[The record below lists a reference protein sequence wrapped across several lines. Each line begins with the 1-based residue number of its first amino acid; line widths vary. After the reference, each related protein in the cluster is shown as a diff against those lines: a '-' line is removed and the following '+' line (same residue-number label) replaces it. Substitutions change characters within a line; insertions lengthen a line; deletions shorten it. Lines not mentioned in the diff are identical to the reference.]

1 MPAGATHVEK
11 PTTTTLHVRLRYKH
25 VCLQLP
31 SEVPSLL
38 LVCASLEGDNG
49 ICMVSMR
56 FSSSPLLSRACLH
69 LCAALSTQLGLVT
82 TFTAID
88 LPFPVPSK
96 SLALITS
103 FQIPNAVES
112 CFELDPRW

>member
-1 MPAGATHVEK
+1 MIHGQYVFLFITSVEPGMFTPMCCPLN
-11 PTTTTLHVRLRYKH
+11 PT
-25 VCLQLP
+25 C
-31 SEVPSLL
+31 
-38 LVCASLEGDNG
+38 
-49 ICMVSMR
+49 
-56 FSSSPLLSRACLH
+56 
-69 LCAALSTQLGLVT
+69 LVT